1 MIGIAEQY
9 SMNKQYEYG
18 MCRGTGRRTHTEN
31 TMTARAEISIT
42 MNHIN
47 TTTHE
52 AEPHIRFQIPVREG
66 GRRMIERSINA
77 YFRGEPDV
85 MQVKDVVRL
94 LHCSKNTVYA
104 LIKSGTLESVKVG
117 RNILIPKSLLVEFL
131 MRDNNFFV
139 LRPDPPRRR

>member
-1 MIGIAEQY
+1 
-9 SMNKQYEYG
+9 
-18 MCRGTGRRTHTEN
+18 
-31 TMTARAEISIT
+31 
-42 MNHIN
+42 
-47 TTTHE
+47 
-52 AEPHIRFQIPVREG
+52 
-66 GRRMIERSINA
+66 MIERSITA

-104 LIKSGTLESVKVG
+104 LIKSGTLESVKIG

-131 MRDNNFFV
+131 MRDKNFFV

>member
-1 MIGIAEQY
+1 MIGTREQCFL
-9 SMNKQYEYG
+9 SQYDNEAG
-18 MCRGTGRRTHTEN
+18 KKK
-31 TMTARAEISIT
+31 TMRQSVIEKD
-42 MNHIN
+42 
-47 TTTHE
+47 
-52 AEPHIRFQIPVREG
+52 PHIRFQIPVKEG

-131 MRDNNFFV
+131 MRDKNFFV